1 MMNSRGVTWPFDHW
15 QVEVMF
21 FMVLKKPTHL
31 IHLFVPNM
39 IPDFPEATF
48 FVWDLKKQK
57 QYQRHSKELRP
68 KVWWKISWSPSG
80 LNAVWSRYQIQ
91 RGSRFSAIVLIL
103 IRGWAAIF
111 PLWIKGS
118 HSQLSPISSQKLG
131 LYCSRV
137 HINCTGESEKL
148 VIFHKITILQNS
160 IYKQIRWLTMMNHQ
174 VWGYDI
180 FRQIRGGV
188 ENVGWSKN
196 DPFRSKNRWQL
207 KPLWSFRKSS
217 CGNPH
222 SLSLGL
228 EDVKKSV
235 NPFLMLS

>member
-1 MMNSRGVTWPFDHW
+1 MKNQLISQWIERSLKQIPNSKREPILSNCLNFDSR
-15 QVEVMF
+15 MSG
-21 FMVLKKPTHL
+21 
-31 IHLFVPNM
+31 
-39 IPDFPEATF
+39 DFPA
-48 FVWDLKKQK
+48 
-57 QYQRHSKELRP
+57 
-68 KVWWKISWSPSG
+68 
-80 LNAVWSRYQIQ
+80 LNQGITLPTVTYFQPEIGALLLQSSHQ
-91 RGSRFSAIVLIL
+91 LH
-103 IRGWAAIF
+103 GWV
-111 PLWIKGS
+111 
-118 HSQLSPISSQKLG
+118 
-131 LYCSRV
+131 R
-137 HINCTGESEKL
+137 KL